1 MSAASPQSA
10 PLVSVVMTVHN
21 NAPYLPEALASIRAQ
36 TLADWE
42 MCVSDDGSTD
52 GSGDILLQFAR
63 DNPGRVTVIQKG
75 KRGLVPSVNDAL
87 AHARGEFIARM
98 DGDDIALPDRFERQV
113 AFLRA
118 NPDVVIVGA
127 QVQLIDPFGVPLER
141 AAHATDHAGID
152 RELMLG
158 RGWGIVQPVSMIR
171 RSAIETVGPYKE
183 EYDTVEDLDL
193 FLRLAEV
200 GRVANL
206 PDVLLKYR
214 KHPTSV
220 NARRAAHQKV
230 VGKQVL
236 EDACRRRG
244 LPMPTGD
251 ALRDD
256 VKRPESLAEQHR
268 RWGWH
273 ALKHGHVS
281 AARKH
286 ARLAVKAQPT
296 SLAMWKLVYCAW
308 RGR

>member
-1 MSAASPQSA
+1 
-10 PLVSVVMTVHN
+10 MTVHN
-21 NAPYLPEALASIRAQ
+21 NAPYLRASLESIRTQ

-52 GSGDILLQFAR
+52 GSGDILLSFAR
-63 DNPGRVTVIQKG
+63 EHPGRVTVIQKG

-87 AHARGEFIARM
+87 ACARGEFIARM
-98 DGDDIALPDRFERQV
+98 DGDDISLPDRFAKQV

-127 QVQLIDPFGVPLER
+127 QVELIDMFDVPLER
-141 AAHATDHAGID
+141 ASHPTDHAGID

-171 RSAIETVGPYKE
+171 RSAVDRVGPYKE

-193 FLRLAEV
+193 FLRLSEV

-206 PDVLLKYR
+206 PEVLLKYR
-214 KHPTSV
+214 KHPSSV
-220 NARRAAHQKV
+220 NARRAEVQKR

-244 LPMPTGD
+244 LPLPQGD

-256 VKRPESLAEQHR
+256 VKQPESIAEQHR

-273 ALKHGHVS
+273 ALKHGHID

-286 ARLAVKAQPT
+286 ARRAVKLSPT